1 MNIILIGSFPTSI
14 TLYQE
19 IAQLGFLQA
28 VCFQEVDHEDEVGQY
43 WRAGIQST
51 GIPTFMLSKTSIYS
65 DFEDFLLR
73 LKPDLV
79 LVCGLGIKIPSM
91 LLTIPTYGFLNIHFG
106 QLPHNR
112 GADPVFW
119 TLKMGNT
126 QSYITI
132 HKIDENWDS
141 GPVLIEY
148 KVPVVFGETYN
159 MLYTKLSL
167 QLGSLVEVII
177 KRVQDSALFVTQ
189 SKSFIRYN
197 PKPSNETITIDWEH
211 QSTLEVMQLVNA
223 CNSKY
228 GGALTYYQGGV
239 TKIIEVNVVPKEQQ
253 NDQIKPGT
261 VVNAD
266 MEKGL
271 QVQCMDGQRLQIMI
285 MNSDAGILSGMKYV
299 KLGIRVG
306 DEFTTRAIN

>member
-1 MNIILIGSFPTSI
+1 MKIILIGSFPTSI
-14 TLYQE
+14 AAYQK

-28 VCFQEVDHEDEVGQY
+28 VCFQQLDHQDEVTNY
-43 WRAGIQST
+43 WKT
-51 GIPTFMLSKTSIYS
+51 GIENSGLPTFTINSTNINSYFK
-65 DFEDFLLR
+65 DFLTQLQ
-73 LKPDLV
+73 PDLV
-79 LVCGLGIKIPSM
+79 LVCGFGIKIPSQ
-91 LLTIPTYGFLNIHFG
+91 LVTIPTYGFLNIHFG

-119 TLKMGNT
+119 TLKKGNT
-126 QSYITI
+126 QSHITI

-211 QSTLEVMQLVNA
+211 QSALEVMQLVNA

-239 TKIIEVNVVPKEQQ
+239 MKIIEVNVVPKEQQ
-253 NDQIKPGT
+253 NYQIKPGT

-285 MNSDAGILSGMKYV
+285 MSSDAGIVSGMKYV
-299 KLGIRVG
+299 KLGIRVD
-306 DEFTTRAIN
+306 DEFTTRALN